1 MGCIC
6 DKWGMKWFLVWDKHP
21 VSYSPMQSL
30 PFSDWEYV
38 FLSATNIVLRYT
50 EISLCFITWLLL
62 QCYVILLVHILII
75 IFLNVYIYPI
85 NITVI
90 KVMLR
95 VKNITKIT
103 YIREW
108 QKYFVGSY
116 QAFLV
121 SNVLSE
127 HY

>member
-1 MGCIC
+1 
-6 DKWGMKWFLVWDKHP
+6 
-21 VSYSPMQSL
+21 MQSL

-38 FLSATNIVLRYT
+38 FLSATNIVLIYT
-50 EISLCFITWLLL
+50 EISICFITWLLL

-90 KVMLR
+90 KEMHG
-95 VKNITKIT
+95 VKNVTKIT

-127 HY
+127 HN